1 MILKMN
7 TKKIVLYD
15 SRKHF
20 YRFLKWELKNTFEFD
35 YFKDFKCFKDAIN
48 DYYTILFV
56 VYSKEEIINLM
67 SIYKK
72 GIAIIVCTSS
82 NDFLF
87 KMKNIDEILLLNTSE
102 IKSEVIAKMR
112 LNINLIEKSLVE
124 LT

>member
-7 TKKIVLYD
+7 TKKIVLFD

-20 YRFLKWELKNTFEFD
+20 YRFLKWEQKNTFELD
-35 YFKDFKCFKDAIN
+35 YFKDFKDAIN
-48 DYYTILFV
+48 DYYTILFL

-72 GIAIIVCTSS
+72 GIPIIVCTSN

-87 KMKNIDEILLLNTSE
+87 KMKNIDEILLFDTSE
-102 IKSEVIAKMR
+102 IKSELIAKMR
-112 LNINLIEKSLVE
+112 LNLNLIEKSLVA
-124 LT
+124 